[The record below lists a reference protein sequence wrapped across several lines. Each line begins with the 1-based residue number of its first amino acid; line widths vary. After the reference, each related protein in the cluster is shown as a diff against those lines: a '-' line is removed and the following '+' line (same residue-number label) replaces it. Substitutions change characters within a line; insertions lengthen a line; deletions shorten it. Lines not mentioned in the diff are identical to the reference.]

1 MKKTIVAMLVSGL
14 VMIPGLGQAQ
24 TLEESVAQTLATHP
38 KIKEA
43 FDLYQARLY
52 QHDGA
57 KGGYYP
63 TIDLRGGV
71 GYEKTDSPSTRRDP
85 TSDDSMT
92 RKEAGLSLRQMLFDG
107 FDVSNNVSRTEAEA
121 NAQRLAMISEAEN
134 TALRVAEVYLNM
146 LRQQEILELSKQ
158 NLETHEQIRS
168 DIQKRTDSGLG
179 STADQTQID
188 GRVARAYSNQAAAEN
203 NYRDAES
210 EFMRVV
216 NEVPKDLVQ
225 PVPNTELIPT
235 SLDSAL
241 KTATEVHPTLLSSL
255 QDIEAAKYQHEG
267 AKSGFYPNVTFEVDQ
282 NWNEDVDAVPGR
294 NDDLTAMVRMRYNL
308 FRGG

>member
-1 MKKTIVAMLVSGL
+1 MKKTIVAMLVSGTIL
-14 VMIPGLGQAQ
+14 FPGLSQAQ
-24 TLEESVAQTLATHP
+24 TLEQSVAQSLATHP

-71 GYEKTDSPSTRRDP
+71 GYEKTDSPSTRGP
-85 TSDDSMT
+85 NSQTIDDSMT
-92 RKEAGLSLRQMLFDG
+92 RKEAGISLRQMLFDG
-107 FDVSNNVSRTEAEA
+107 FDVSSNVARTDAA
-121 NAQRLAMISEAEN
+121 AQAQRLAMISEAEN

-210 EFMRVV
+210 EFIRVV

-225 PVPNTELIPT
+225 PVPNTQLLPATLE
-235 SLDSAL
+235 DAL
-241 KTATEVHPTLLSSL
+241 KTAKEVHPTLL
-255 QDIEAAKYQHEG
+255 
-267 AKSGFYPNVTFEVDQ
+267 
-282 NWNEDVDAVPGR
+282 
-294 NDDLTAMVRMRYNL
+294 
-308 FRGG
+308 

>member
-1 MKKTIVAMLVSGL
+1 MKKTIVAMLVSGTIL
-14 VMIPGLGQAQ
+14 FPGLSQAQ
-24 TLEESVAQTLATHP
+24 TLEQSVAQSLATHP

-71 GYEKTDSPSTRRDP
+71 GYEKTDSPSTSGP
-85 TSDDSMT
+85 NSQTIDDSMT
-92 RKEAGLSLRQMLFDG
+92 RKEAGISLRQMLFDG
-107 FDVSNNVSRTEAEA
+107 FDVSSNVARTDAA
-121 NAQRLAMISEAEN
+121 AQAQRLAMISEAEN

-210 EFMRVV
+210 EFIRVV

-225 PVPNTELIPT
+225 PVPNTQLLPATLE
-235 SLDSAL
+235 DAL
-241 KTATEVHPTLLSSL
+241 KTATEVHPTLL
-255 QDIEAAKYQHEG
+255 
-267 AKSGFYPNVTFEVDQ
+267 
-282 NWNEDVDAVPGR
+282 
-294 NDDLTAMVRMRYNL
+294 
-308 FRGG
+308 